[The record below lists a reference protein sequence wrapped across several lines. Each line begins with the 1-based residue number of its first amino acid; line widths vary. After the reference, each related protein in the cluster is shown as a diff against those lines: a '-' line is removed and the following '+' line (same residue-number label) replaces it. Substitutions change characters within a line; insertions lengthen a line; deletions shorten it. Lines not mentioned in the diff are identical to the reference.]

1 MSTMT
6 DPALDETATRLRA
19 LARAA
24 APTAVARSDLARLVL
39 DRAVRVRWRKRWLVA
54 AGGLAVAAAVAA
66 GMLAGRSPYL
76 TVIEPSTAMQ
86 PSILVGEGVVFDRSL
101 VPARGDVVLV
111 RLEAEGHP
119 YDSMLRV
126 VGLGGDRVGCPEV
139 EPGRCDAVV
148 VNGSAVPEPFLPAG
162 ATAPFPMSTVP
173 AGALFLLGDNRAVAV
188 DSRVFGPVP
197 ATRVAGVGIEVVGL
211 DGATRAIAG
220 APAHRRPGDGDNV
233 DPPGR
238 VPPAREAPGG
248 P

>member
-1 MSTMT
+1 MSTLT

-19 LARAA
+19 LAAAA
-24 APTAVARSDLARLVL
+24 APTAVARPDLARLVL
-39 DRAVRVRWRKRWLVA
+39 DRAGRARWARRWLMA
-54 AGGLAVAAAVAA
+54 ASCLGIAAVAA
-66 GMLAGRSPYL
+66 GMLAGRSPYF

-86 PSILVGEGVVFDRSL
+86 PTVGVGEGVVFDRSL
-101 VPARGDVVLV
+101 VPERGDVVLV

-139 EPGRCDAVV
+139 KPGRCDAVV

-173 AGALFLLGDNRAVAV
+173 AGTLFLLGDNRAVAV
-188 DSRVFGPVP
+188 DSRLFGPVP
-197 ATRVAGVGIEVVGL
+197 ATRVAGVGLEVVGL

-220 APAHRRPGDGDNV
+220 APVHRRPGDGDNV

-238 VPPAREAPGG
+238 VPPGREAPGG